1 MRVLLRL
8 LAFAFLILAARIE
21 LRAQSPANSDP
32 PPAAPS
38 PNSAPAAPQQAKE
51 IWTNENIGALHG
63 RGSASQSEAS
73 FRGRHDF
80 RSSSSDGVSII
91 RPSAG
96 TVVAPGE
103 TMQIEISAD
112 SDKDISNMSILS
124 PLGIGNESRSSPP
137 WFFTLNVPKND
148 TDVSGSLIGP
158 KPIFAGF
165 RRCGRGPDLNG
176 PCYQGEFPAASTVVD
191 VEDPT
196 PATKLWSLLPA
207 ISFDGTTDV
216 PLNVT
221 IGAMFAGGLQLDVT
235 RSTRISFSSTNRS
248 VAAVDENG
256 AVTQIGPGNT
266 EIEVTYVGGGAT
278 TKLSIP
284 VASWYLPKSI
294 QSERDQRS
302 DSPR

>member
-1 MRVLLRL
+1 MGSLLRPL
-8 LAFAFLILAARIE
+8 VLVVLIFFPRVGA
-21 LRAQSPANSDP
+21 RAQSSPSSDP
-32 PPAAPS
+32 PAVNPS
-38 PNSAPAAPQQAKE
+38 PSSATAASEHAKK

-124 PLGIGNESRSSPP
+124 PLGIGNETRSSPP

-158 KPIFAGF
+158 MPIFAGF
-165 RRCGRGPDLNG
+165 RRCGREPDLNG

-196 PATKLWSLLPA
+196 PATKLWSL
-207 ISFDGTTDV
+207 
-216 PLNVT
+216 
-221 IGAMFAGGLQLDVT
+221 
-235 RSTRISFSSTNRS
+235 
-248 VAAVDENG
+248 
-256 AVTQIGPGNT
+256 
-266 EIEVTYVGGGAT
+266 
-278 TKLSIP
+278 
-284 VASWYLPKSI
+284 
-294 QSERDQRS
+294 
-302 DSPR
+302 